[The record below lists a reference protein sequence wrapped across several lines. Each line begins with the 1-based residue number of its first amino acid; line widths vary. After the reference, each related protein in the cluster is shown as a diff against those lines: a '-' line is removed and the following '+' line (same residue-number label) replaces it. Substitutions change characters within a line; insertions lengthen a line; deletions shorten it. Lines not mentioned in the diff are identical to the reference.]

1 MGGDAKLIG
10 SHADIARKM
19 LKDITNLFDELEI
32 PYVLEFGTLLGI
44 VREGRLL
51 PWDTDL
57 DISINDDALDKVIK
71 HKRKIWKLGYRTRV
85 RYFKKDIGSYKVGDI
100 RILKIQTRKFFFIKD
115 KGLLDIF
122 VMKREDGGHTF
133 VVGETPSVLKTV
145 PLKYHDNTSSID
157 FDGKIYRIPKFYEDY
172 LEYIYGDW
180 KTPKKD
186 WDFRYEGNVEIKE
199 VKE

>member
-19 LKDITNLFDELEI
+19 LKDVTNLLDELDI

-57 DISINDDALDKVIK
+57 DISITDDALGKLIQ
-71 HKRKIWKLGYRTRV
+71 HKRKIWKLGYRTRI

-100 RILKIQTRKFFFIKD
+100 RILKIQTRKFFILKD
-115 KGLLDIF
+115 KGLLDVFI
-122 VMKREDGGHTF
+122 MKREKDGHTF
-133 VVGETPSVLKTV
+133 VVGETPSVLKTI
-145 PLKYHDNTSSID
+145 PLKYHDSTTTID
-157 FDGKIYRIPKFYEDY
+157 FDNKTYRIPKLYENY

-180 KTPKKD
+180 RTPKKD

>member
-19 LKDITNLFDELEI
+19 LKDITNLLDELEI

-44 VREGRLL
+44 IREGRLL

-57 DISINDDALDKVIK
+57 DISITDDVLEKLIK
-71 HKRKIWKLGYRTRV
+71 NKRKIWKLGYRTRI
-85 RYFKKDIGSYKVGDI
+85 RYFKKEIGSYKAGDI
-100 RILKIQTRKFFFIKD
+100 RILKIQTRKFFVFKN

-122 VMKREDGGHTF
+122 VMKREEGGHTF
-133 VVGETPSVLKTV
+133 VVGETPSVLKTI
-145 PLKYHDNTSSID
+145 PLTYHDTTTTID
-157 FDGKIYRIPKFYEDY
+157 FDDKTYKIPKLYENY

-180 KTPKKD
+180 RTPKKD

-199 VKE
+199 VKD